1 MITKRKR
8 LGTVKV
14 TFVQEAKDEP
24 VFVAG
29 SFNEWQR
36 EPLKPAK
43 DGTVRATVT
52 ASAGEVLE
60 FRYVTGSGY
69 WFDDDQAD
77 EYVGNELGTVNGLL
91 RV

>member
-24 VFVAG
+24 VFVTG

-60 FRYVTGSGY
+60 FRYVTDSGH

-77 EYVGNELGTVNGLL
+77 EYVGNELGTTNGLL